1 MIRPGR
7 PSPPIPAPPIR
18 SCPAPPP
25 PASCLSAVLL
35 AGPLLPGAAR
45 AAGPEPPTAIRAV
58 LDRGPE
64 AVAGRSS
71 VLRELAVPAGHPYAG
86 RFPRSGYAT
95 AAELTGGPAALADET
110 FRLRNRPLGRASLLL
125 NHLLEGDGL
134 RLGDLLAR
142 DALESVALGA
152 GKLTTGWVS
161 QAIQNRRFLKA
172 VAPSLLRISTTSAEV
187 LADTVGVAVG
197 GLVAIALLEYGGY
210 FLGLHDLQTA
220 NKSAVAGAAGL
231 AAFAVATVYVPGM
244 VASGASLLGATAGTG
259 TALSSLSGA
268 AYASA
273 AGAWVGSGTGFVV
286 ASGGT
291 AIVVIAVGAGVKV
304 AWDKWDAADQR
315 QYVRDTLD
323 RLLDAEHLVTPE
335 RAMLF
340 TPRQ

>member
-1 MIRPGR
+1 MIMCH
-7 PSPPIPAPPIR
+7 PA
-18 SCPAPPP
+18 AVH
-25 PASCLSAVLL
+25 VLL
-35 AGPLLPGAAR
+35 SVALMAGPLLPGAAR
-45 AAGPEPPTAIRAV
+45 AAGPEPPPAIRAV
-58 LDRGPE
+58 LDRGHE
-64 AVAGRSS
+64 AIAGRSS
-71 VLRELAVPAGHPYAG
+71 VLRELAVPAGHPYVG

-134 RLGDLLAR
+134 RLGDLLAL

-161 QAIQNRRFLKA
+161 QAIQNRRFLKT
-172 VAPSLLRISTTSAEV
+172 VAPSLLRVSTTSAEV

-220 NKSAVAGAAGL
+220 NKSAAAGAVGLAAGAAAAWGTLGL
-231 AAFAVATVYVPGM
+231 VGAYGT
-244 VASGASLLGATAGTG
+244 ASTG
-259 TALSSLSGA
+259 TAIAGLSGA
-268 AYASA
+268 AASNATLAALGGGSLA
-273 AGAWVGSGTGFVV
+273 AGGTGAAGGAVVLTGGAAVV
-286 ASGGT
+286 AL
-291 AIVVIAVGAGVKV
+291 AIAAGVKV
-304 AWDKWDAADQR
+304 GWDKWDAADQR
-315 QYVRDTLD
+315 QYVRDTLN

-340 TPRQ
+340 APRR